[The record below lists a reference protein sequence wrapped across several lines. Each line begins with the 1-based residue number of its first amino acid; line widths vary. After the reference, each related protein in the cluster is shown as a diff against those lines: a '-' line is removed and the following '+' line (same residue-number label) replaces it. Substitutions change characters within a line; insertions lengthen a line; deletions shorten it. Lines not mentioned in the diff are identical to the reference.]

1 MSDLRSLYQE
11 LILDHSKSPR
21 NFGKLPEANR
31 QAKGDNPLCGDKITL
46 YLQVEDDIVK
56 NVRFEGTGCAISTA
70 SASMLTQLVK
80 GKTTEA
86 ASDLSER
93 FRALVTGKEA
103 TGADGPKLGKLE
115 VFAGVRGFPVRVK
128 CATLVWHTLISALG
142 NRGDEVT
149 TE

>member
-11 LILDHSKSPR
+11 LILDHGKSPR

-46 YLQVEDDIVK
+46 YLKVEDDVVK
-56 NVRFEGTGCAISTA
+56 DVRFEGTGCAISTA

-86 ASDLSER
+86 AADLSER

-103 TGADGPKLGKLE
+103 TGANGPKLGKLE

-128 CATLVWHTLISALG
+128 CATLVWHTLISALE
-142 NRGDEVT
+142 NRGDDVT